1 MQLEKVLDLYKRLSV
16 NPSLIS
22 ARIISIARNGI
33 CIQSVWAQRNLER
46 NIKQKFTQDFSL
58 DADLQPLVES
68 FPVDITTE

>member
-1 MQLEKVLDLYKRLSV
+1 MSQ
-16 NPSLIS
+16 NPSLVS

-33 CIQSVWAQRNLER
+33 SIQSVWSQRNLER

-68 FPVDITTE
+68 FPVDVTSE